1 MAQHPLSDEC
11 SVVPGP
17 DPAIRRERVRIA
29 ELARYLH
36 HSLVDLHKFARKRG
50 LLHRAWR
57 PPGRTEYYWVTAQT
71 AMRMIAYARGIQGE
85 WALAGKD
92 FHEHQSRA
100 AQYARACKEKK
111 AKRALQAA
119 QTSRVA
125 FLGAGAPDSTPERE
139 GVHGSED
146 R

>member
-17 DPAIRRERVRIA
+17 DPALRRERV
-29 ELARYLH
+29 LLTDLSRYLH
-36 HSLVDLHKFARKRG
+36 HPHLDLRRYAKKRG
-50 LLHRAWR
+50 LLHAGWR
-57 PPGRTEYYWVTAQT
+57 PLKRGRYWWVTAQT
-71 AMRMIAYARGIQGE
+71 AMRLIAYARGIQGE

-92 FHEHQSRA
+92 FHEYHEKRFQRE
-100 AQYARACKEKK
+100 RRCKEKK

-125 FLGAGAPDSTPERE
+125 FLGAGAPDSSAERE
-139 GVHGSED
+139 GG
-146 R
+146 